1 MFAHCLALAALAALC
16 STAYADP
23 QATRDDI
30 EIHRILNV
38 PRGTIRIATDP
49 RDDAL
54 YTLRQDGAIDRI
66 DLAAAEHAPA
76 YSRDDHGIRSGF
88 TGFAIGPDGSF
99 YLASNRRGP
108 RDSGQFALGRGL
120 LLDADTGQRQ
130 WEQLD
135 PDNLPADIPI
145 DDILA
150 ATSLGRDPTTDIRYA
165 LKTNGDITLV
175 PSGTVY
181 TAADHGFSRPS
192 ALFIDADG
200 TFYVLKRIDL
210 SSYNIA
216 TITKG
221 EVDPSSGEESYTF
234 YNKAGEIVSEE
245 RWYSLPKV
253 LRGRV
258 DTAIVSGERT
268 WFTLA
273 ETAPY
278 ERCDCIFNHQVN
290 GLVVSLDNRSLFIN
304 SGSRTDHGEIQD
316 GKGAF
321 PDLRETALTA
331 VVLRVP
337 TDARD
342 LVLSND
348 RDVLLDQGFL
358 FAEGLRNAYDLAFAP
373 NGDLFATEN
382 GPDRDMAE
390 ELNWLREGHH
400 YGFPWRMGLEDTPQQ
415 FPNYDPASDFLLPAG
430 FTAVREGYYH
440 NDPTYPPPPRRFTD
454 PVINLGPDADKYRD
468 PTDGQIKD
476 ASEEGVRFGTFT
488 AHRSPLGLVFDVGH
502 ALAEP
507 FQSGG
512 FVLSWTEGDPHG
524 DSVNGPFNDPSQDL
538 LHLDLAKFGDNYE
551 AHVTRLVGGFSNPID
566 AEIIGNRLFVIE
578 WGGGRGLWEIVL
590 PRAANETG
598 VAEAEGVAPAE
609 FALAQNFPNPFNP
622 STTIAFQ
629 LVLAS
634 QVELAIYS
642 SSGQR
647 VRTLISGFL
656 PAGHHRLQWD
666 GRNERSEPVA
676 KRRVS
681 IPAIGRRFCRHP
693 AAHAAQVSIAKKF
706 HAGPLSLARRARC
719 PLLHRLCRPPSYPR
733 RH

>member
-1 MFAHCLALAALAALC
+1 MLARYFSLSVILVALC

-30 EIHRILNV
+30 EISRILNV
-38 PRGTIRIATDP
+38 PGGTLRIAKDP
-49 RDDAL
+49 RNSEL
-54 YTLRQDGAIDRI
+54 YTLRQNGAIDLA
-66 DLAAAEHAPA
+66 DLAAAEHTPA

-108 RDSGQFALGRGL
+108 RDSGQFALARGI
-120 LLDADTGQRQ
+120 LLDADTGERQ
-130 WEQLD
+130 WDQLD
-135 PDNLPADIPI
+135 PDNLPADVPI

-150 ATSLGRDPTTDIRYA
+150 ATSLGRDPTTNTRYA
-165 LKTNGDITLV
+165 LKPNGDITLV

-181 TAADHGFSRPS
+181 TVVDHGFSRAS
-192 ALFIDADG
+192 ALFIDDAG

-221 EVDPSSGEESYTF
+221 EVDPSSGE
-234 YNKAGEIVSEE
+234 
-245 RWYSLPKV
+245 
-253 LRGRV
+253 
-258 DTAIVSGERT
+258 RT

-273 ETAPY
+273 ETTPY
-278 ERCDCIFNHQVN
+278 ERCDCIFNHEVN
-290 GLVVSLDNRSLFIN
+290 GLVVSPDNRSLFIN
-304 SGSRTDHGEIQD
+304 SGSRTDHGEVQD
-316 GKGAF
+316 GNRQF

-331 VVLRVP
+331 IVLRVP

-342 LVLSND
+342 LVLPND
-348 RDVLLDQGFL
+348 RDALRAEGFL

-415 FPNYDPASDFLLPAG
+415 FPDYEPASDFLLPAR

-440 NDPTYPPPPRRFTD
+440 NDPTYPPPPRDFTE
-454 PVINLGPDADKYRD
+454 PVINLGPDADAYRD
-468 PTDGQIKD
+468 PADGRIKD

-488 AHRSPLGLVFDVGH
+488 AHRSPLGLVFD
-502 ALAEP
+502 ADNTLAEP
-507 FQSGG
+507 FQGDG
-512 FVLSWTEGDPHG
+512 FVLSWTEGDPDG
-524 DSVNGPFNDPSQDL
+524 DDVAGPFNDPSEDL
-538 LHLDLAKFGDNYE
+538 LHLDLAKVGDNYE
-551 AHVTRLVGGFSNPID
+551 ARVTRIVGGFSNPID
-566 AEIIGNRLFVIE
+566 AEIIDNRIYVIE

-590 PRAANETG
+590 PQATAETA
-598 VAEAEGVAPAE
+598 VAEAIDVVPAE
-609 FALAQNFPNPFNP
+609 FALAQNFPNPFNA
-622 STTIAFQ
+622 STTITFQ
-629 LVLAS
+629 LGLAS

-642 SSGQR
+642 ISGQR
-647 VRTLISGFL
+647 VRTLISGSL

-666 GRNERSEPVA
+666 GHNERGEPVA
-676 KRRVS
+676 S
-681 IPAIGRRFCRHP
+681 GAYLY
-693 AAHAAQVSIAKKF
+693 Q
-706 HAGPLSLARRARC
+706 LSASDFVATRQ
-719 PLLHRLCRPPSYPR
+719 LLLLK
-733 RH
+733 

>member
-1 MFAHCLALAALAALC
+1 MFARCLSFVVLVALC

-30 EIHRILNV
+30 EISRILNV
-38 PRGTIRIATDP
+38 PRGTLRIAKDP
-49 RDDAL
+49 RNNAL
-54 YTLRQDGAIDRI
+54 YTLRQDGSIGLI
-66 DLAAAEHAPA
+66 DLAAAIHTPT

-108 RDSGQFALGRGL
+108 RDSGHFALTRGI
-120 LLDADTGQRQ
+120 LLDADTDERR

-135 PDNLPADIPI
+135 PDNLPADVPI

-150 ATSLGRDPTTDIRYA
+150 ASSLGRDPTTNTRYA
-165 LKTNGDITLV
+165 LKPNGDITLV

-181 TAADHGFSRPS
+181 TAADHGFSRAS

-221 EVDPSSGEESYTF
+221 EIDPS
-234 YNKAGEIVSEE
+234 N
-245 RWYSLPKV
+245 
-253 LRGRV
+253 
-258 DTAIVSGERT
+258 GERT

-278 ERCDCIFNHQVN
+278 ERCDCIFNHEVN
-290 GLVVSLDNRSLFIN
+290 GLVVSPDNRSLFIN

-316 GKGAF
+316 GNRQF
-321 PDLRETALTA
+321 SDLRETALTA
-331 VVLRVP
+331 IVLRVP

-342 LVLSND
+342 LVLPND
-348 RDVLLDQGFL
+348 RDALRAQGFL

-415 FPNYDPASDFLLPAG
+415 FSDYDPASDFLLPAR

-440 NDPTYPPPPRRFTD
+440 NDPTYPPPPRDFTE
-454 PVINLGPDADKYRD
+454 PVINLGPDADAYRD
-468 PTDGQIKD
+468 PADGQIKD

-488 AHRSPLGLVFDVGH
+488 AHRSPLGLVFDADN

-507 FQSGG
+507 FQGDG
-512 FVLSWTEGDPHG
+512 FVLSWTEGDPDG
-524 DSVNGPFNDPSQDL
+524 DDVAGPFNDPSQDL
-538 LHLDLAKFGDNYE
+538 LHLDLAKVGDNYE
-551 AHVTRLVGGFSNPID
+551 ARVTRIVGGFSNPID
-566 AEIIGNRLFVIE
+566 AEIIGNRIYVIE
-578 WGGGRGLWEIVL
+578 WGGGRGLWELVL
-590 PRAANETG
+590 PQAVTETA
-598 VAEAEGVAPAE
+598 VAEAEGIVPAE
-609 FALAQNFPNPFNP
+609 FALAQNFPNPFNA

-629 LVLAS
+629 LALPS
-634 QVELAIYS
+634 QVELSIYS
-642 SSGQR
+642 ISGQR
-647 VRTLISGFL
+647 VRTLISTSL
-656 PAGHHRLQWD
+656 PAEHHRLQWD
-666 GRNERSEPVA
+666 GRNERGEPVA
-676 KRRVS
+676 S
-681 IPAIGRRFCRHP
+681 GTYLY
-693 AAHAAQVSIAKKF
+693 QLL
-706 HAGPLSLARRARC
+706 AGDFVATRQLT
-719 PLLHRLCRPPSYPR
+719 LLK
-733 RH
+733 

>member
-1 MFAHCLALAALAALC
+1 MFARYFSFSVVLVVLC

-23 QATRDDI
+23 QATRSDI
-30 EIHRILNV
+30 EISRILNV
-38 PRGTIRIATDP
+38 PRGTVRIAKDP
-49 RDDAL
+49 RNNEL
-54 YTLRQDGAIDRI
+54 YTLRQDGSIGRI
-66 DLAAAEHAPA
+66 DLAAAVHTPT

-108 RDSGQFALGRGL
+108 RDSGQFALARGI
-120 LLDADTGQRQ
+120 LLDADTGERQ

-135 PDNLPADIPI
+135 PDNLPADTPI

-150 ATSLGRDPTTDIRYA
+150 ATSLGRDPTTDTRYA

-221 EVDPSSGEESYTF
+221 EVDP
-234 YNKAGEIVSEE
+234 NN
-245 RWYSLPKV
+245 
-253 LRGRV
+253 
-258 DTAIVSGERT
+258 GERT
-268 WFTLA
+268 WFTLT

-278 ERCDCIFNHQVN
+278 ERCDCIFNHEVN
-290 GLVVSLDNRSLFIN
+290 GLVVSPDNRSLFIN

-316 GKGAF
+316 GNKQF

-331 VVLRVP
+331 IVLRVP

-342 LVLSND
+342 LVLPND
-348 RDVLLDQGFL
+348 RDALRAQGFL

-415 FPNYDPASDFLLPAG
+415 FSDYDPATDFLLPAR

-440 NDPTYPPPPRRFTD
+440 NDPTYPPPPRDFTE
-454 PVINLGPDADKYRD
+454 PVINLGPDADAYRD
-468 PTDGQIKD
+468 PADGQIKD

-488 AHRSPLGLVFDVGH
+488 AHRSPLGLVFDADN

-507 FQSGG
+507 FQGDG
-512 FVLSWTEGDPHG
+512 FVLSWTEGDPDG
-524 DSVNGPFNDPSQDL
+524 DNVAGPFNDPSEDL
-538 LHLDLAKFGDNYE
+538 LHLDLAKVGDNYE
-551 AHVTRLVGGFSNPID
+551 ARVTRIVGGFSNPID
-566 AEIIGNRLFVIE
+566 AEIIGNRIYVIE

-590 PRAANETG
+590 PQATIETS
-598 VAEAEGVAPAE
+598 VAESEGIVPEE
-609 FALAQNFPNPFNP
+609 FALAQNFPNPFNA

-629 LVLAS
+629 LALPS
-634 QVELAIYS
+634 QVELSIYS
-642 SSGQR
+642 ISGQR
-647 VRTLISGFL
+647 VRSLISDSL

-666 GRNERSEPVA
+666 GRNERGEPVA
-676 KRRVS
+676 S
-681 IPAIGRRFCRHP
+681 GTYLY
-693 AAHAAQVSIAKKF
+693 QLL
-706 HAGPLSLARRARC
+706 AGDFVATRQLM
-719 PLLHRLCRPPSYPR
+719 LLK
-733 RH
+733 

>member
-1 MFAHCLALAALAALC
+1 MLARYFSFSVVFVALC

-23 QATRDDI
+23 QATRSDI
-30 EIHRILNV
+30 EISRILNV
-38 PRGTIRIATDP
+38 PQSTLRIAKDP
-49 RDDAL
+49 RTNAL
-54 YTLRQDGAIDRI
+54 YTLRQNGAIDRI
-66 DLAAAEHAPA
+66 DLAAAAHTPA
-76 YSRDDHGIRSGF
+76 YSRADHGIRSGF

-108 RDSGQFALGRGL
+108 RDSGQFALARGVL
-120 LLDADTGQRQ
+120 LNTDTGERQ
-130 WEQLD
+130 WEQLES
-135 PDNLPADIPI
+135 DNLPDDIPI

-192 ALFIDADG
+192 ALFIDDAG

-221 EVDPSSGEESYTF
+221 EVDPSSGE
-234 YNKAGEIVSEE
+234 
-245 RWYSLPKV
+245 
-253 LRGRV
+253 
-258 DTAIVSGERT
+258 RT

-278 ERCDCIFNHQVN
+278 ERCDCIFNHEVN

-316 GKGAF
+316 GNRQF

-331 VVLRVP
+331 IVLRVP

-342 LVLSND
+342 LVLPND
-348 RDVLLDQGFL
+348 RDALRAQGFL
-358 FAEGLRNAYDLAFAP
+358 YAEGLRNAYDLAFAP

-415 FPNYDPASDFLLPAG
+415 FSDYDPASDFLLPAR

-440 NDPTYPPPPRRFTD
+440 NDPTYPPPPRAFTE
-454 PVINLGPDADKYRD
+454 PVINLGPDADAYRD
-468 PTDGQIKD
+468 PADGHLKD

-488 AHRSPLGLVFDVGH
+488 AHRSPLGLVFDADH

-507 FQSGG
+507 FQGDG
-512 FVLSWTEGDPHG
+512 FVLSWTEGDPDG
-524 DSVNGPFNDPSQDL
+524 DDVAGPFNDPSEDL
-538 LHLDLAKFGDNYE
+538 LHLDLAKVGDNYE
-551 AHVTRLVGGFSNPID
+551 ARVTRIVGGFSNPID
-566 AEIIGNRLFVIE
+566 AEIIGNRIYVIE
-578 WGGGRGLWEIVL
+578 WSGGRGLWEIIL
-590 PRAANETG
+590 PQASIETS
-598 VAEAEGVAPAE
+598 VAEAESIVPEE
-609 FALAQNFPNPFNP
+609 FALAQNFPNPFNA
-622 STTIAFQ
+622 STTITFQ
-629 LVLAS
+629 LALPS
-634 QVELAIYS
+634 RVELAIYS
-642 SSGQR
+642 ISGQR
-647 VRTLISGFL
+647 VRTLISDSL

-666 GRNERSEPVA
+666 GHNDRGEPVA
-676 KRRVS
+676 S
-681 IPAIGRRFCRHP
+681 GAYLY
-693 AAHAAQVSIAKKF
+693 QLL
-706 HAGPLSLARRARC
+706 AGDFVASRQLM
-719 PLLHRLCRPPSYPR
+719 LLK
-733 RH
+733 

>member
-1 MFAHCLALAALAALC
+1 MFIRYLLLAALY
-16 STAYADP
+16 STAYASP
-23 QATRDDI
+23 QATRDDL
-30 EIHRILNV
+30 EIRRVLNV
-38 PRGTIRIATDP
+38 PRGTLRIAKDP
-49 RDDAL
+49 RNNAL
-54 YTLRQDGAIDRI
+54 YTLRQDGSIARI
-66 DLAAAEHAPA
+66 NLATAEHAPA
-76 YSRDDHGIRSGF
+76 YSQDDHGIRSGF

-108 RDSGQFALGRGL
+108 RDSGQFALARGL

-135 PDNLPADIPI
+135 PDNLPADVPL

-150 ATSLGRDPTTDIRYA
+150 ATSLGRDPTTDTRYA

-175 PSGTVY
+175 PKGTVY
-181 TAADHGFSRPS
+181 TAADHDLSRPS

-221 EVDPSSGEESYTF
+221 AVDP
-234 YNKAGEIVSEE
+234 N
-245 RWYSLPKV
+245 
-253 LRGRV
+253 
-258 DTAIVSGERT
+258 SGERT
-268 WFTLA
+268 FFTLA

-278 ERCDCIFNHQVN
+278 ERCDCIFNHEVN
-290 GLVVSLDNRSLFIN
+290 GLVVSPDNRSLFIN
-304 SGSRTDHGEIQD
+304 SGSRTDHGEVQD

-331 VVLRVP
+331 IVLRVP

-342 LVLSND
+342 LVLPND
-348 RDVLLDQGFL
+348 RDALRTQGFL

-373 NGDLFATEN
+373 NGALFATEN

-390 ELNWLREGHH
+390 ELNWLRQGHH

-415 FPNYDPASDFLLPAG
+415 FPDYDPARDFLLPAG

-440 NDPTYPPPPRRFTD
+440 DDPTYPPPPRAFTD
-454 PVINLGPDADKYRD
+454 PVINLGPDADAYRD
-468 PTDGQIKD
+468 PADGRLKD

-488 AHRSPLGLVFDVGH
+488 AHRSPLGLVFDADN
-502 ALAEP
+502 ALAAP
-507 FQSGG
+507 FQGDG
-512 FVLSWTEGDPHG
+512 FVLSWTEGDPEG

-538 LHLDLAKFGDNYE
+538 LHLDLAKVGDNYE
-551 AHVTRLVGGFSNPID
+551 AQVTRLVGGFSNPID
-566 AEIIGNRLFVIE
+566 AEIIGHRIFVLE

-590 PRAANETG
+590 PQAATETA
-598 VAEAEGVAPAE
+598 VAEAAGVVPAE

-629 LVLAS
+629 LGHS
-634 QVELAIYS
+634 SPVELAIYS

-656 PAGHHRLQWD
+656 PAGHHRRHWD
-666 GRNERSEPVA
+666 GRNERGERVA
-676 KRRVS
+676 S
-681 IPAIGRRFCRHP
+681 GAYLY
-693 AAHAAQVSIAKKF
+693 QLS
-706 HAGPLSLARRARC
+706 AGTFVATRQLT
-719 PLLHRLCRPPSYPR
+719 LLK
-733 RH
+733 

>member
-1 MFAHCLALAALAALC
+1 MFARCFSFAVLVAFC

-30 EIHRILNV
+30 EISRILNV
-38 PRGTIRIATDP
+38 PQGTLRIAKDP
-49 RDDAL
+49 RNSEL
-54 YTLRQDGAIDRI
+54 YTLRQNGAIDLV
-66 DLAAAEHAPA
+66 DLAAAEHTPA

-108 RDSGQFALGRGL
+108 RDSGQFALARGV
-120 LLDADTGQRQ
+120 LLDADTGERQ

-135 PDNLPADIPI
+135 PDNLPADVPI

-150 ATSLGRDPTTDIRYA
+150 ATSLGRDPTTNIRYA
-165 LKTNGDITLV
+165 LKPNGDITLV

-181 TAADHGFSRPS
+181 TVADHGFSRAS
-192 ALFIDADG
+192 ALFIDDAG

-221 EVDPSSGEESYTF
+221 EVDPSSGE
-234 YNKAGEIVSEE
+234 
-245 RWYSLPKV
+245 
-253 LRGRV
+253 
-258 DTAIVSGERT
+258 RT

-273 ETAPY
+273 ETTPY
-278 ERCDCIFNHQVN
+278 ERCDCIFNHEVN
-290 GLVVSLDNRSLFIN
+290 GLVVSPDNRSLFIN
-304 SGSRTDHGEIQD
+304 SGSRTDHGEVQD
-316 GKGAF
+316 GNRQF

-331 VVLRVP
+331 IVLRVP

-342 LVLSND
+342 LVLPND
-348 RDVLLDQGFL
+348 RDALRAEGFL

-415 FPNYDPASDFLLPAG
+415 FPDYEPASDFLLPAR

-440 NDPTYPPPPRRFTD
+440 NDPTYPPPPRDFTE
-454 PVINLGPDADKYRD
+454 PVINLGPDADAYRD
-468 PTDGQIKD
+468 PADGRIKD

-488 AHRSPLGLVFDVGH
+488 AHRSPLGLVFD
-502 ALAEP
+502 ADNTLAEP
-507 FQSGG
+507 FQGDG
-512 FVLSWTEGDPHG
+512 FVLSWTEGDPDG
-524 DSVNGPFNDPSQDL
+524 DDVAGPFNDPSEDL
-538 LHLDLAKFGDNYE
+538 LHLDLAEVGDNYE
-551 AHVTRLVGGFSNPID
+551 AQVTRIVGGFSNPID
-566 AEIIGNRLFVIE
+566 AEIIDNRIYVIE

-590 PRAANETG
+590 PQATAETA
-598 VAEAEGVAPAE
+598 VAEAIDVVPAE
-609 FALAQNFPNPFNP
+609 FALAQNFPNPFNA
-622 STTIAFQ
+622 STTITFQ
-629 LVLAS
+629 LGLPS

-642 SSGQR
+642 ISGQR
-647 VRTLISGFL
+647 VRTLISDSL

-666 GRNERSEPVA
+666 GHNERGEPVA
-676 KRRVS
+676 S
-681 IPAIGRRFCRHP
+681 GAYLY
-693 AAHAAQVSIAKKF
+693 Q
-706 HAGPLSLARRARC
+706 LSASDFVATRQ
-719 PLLHRLCRPPSYPR
+719 LLLLK
-733 RH
+733 